1 MRVGHGSQVV
11 WRKHGLPPRTSRVLT
26 PRRHVPAIF
35 YRSQTNMV
43 AHIVNVP
50 LPLNKTIACLNF
62 LIFCQNR
69 DPFANF
75 FARQI
80 TKIIRWAG
88 DNCRRSDSVLK
99 KLVIVVR
106 I

>member
-62 LIFCQNR
+62 LIFCQ
-69 DPFANF
+69 
-75 FARQI
+75 I